1 MLYICRRDLKSLHF
15 EDYRFWQTDNLKII
29 EVEKLQRC
37 KVDVFQK
44 VKFSVLENW

>member
-15 EDYRFWQTDNLKII
+15 KDNRLWQTDNLKII

-37 KVDVFQK
+37 KVDIFQK
-44 VKFSVLENW
+44 VKFSVLENR